1 MNRAA
6 EGVTRGVTMRSDG
19 PLKLAL
25 NSKPGRKCSPLSSLK
40 YRLTE
45 RQVEMLAALARH
57 RALTRDQLT
66 GLFFGSKRRCQAAL
80 SQLKQLGLIRHVI
93 YLPQPLAG
101 AGPRAYLLTAAG
113 ADVAA
118 HVTGTN
124 RKVLGLR
131 AARTGRSFLHIN
143 HTLAINDFYVGL
155 RVAIRQ
161 IHGGLRWVDED
172 GLRSYYSRN
181 GKPTLTPDG
190 AAEIRVGQKSVRAFI
205 EIDRGTERR
214 LWLQAKFQRYL
225 RHLAGRVGADR
236 MHILFVVPDAA
247 REATVRKVAA
257 SAFRWAQRPAPGV
270 WTTANALLASHGP
283 LGPVWARVLGTGE
296 RLSLLD
302 IGYADAAW
310 QLAVATKEESLEQEE
325 VSHAE

>member
-1 MNRAA
+1 M
-6 EGVTRGVTMRSDG
+6 GSDG
-19 PLKLAL
+19 RLKLAP
-25 NSKPGRKCSPLSSLK
+25 NSKSARKCSPLFSLK

-80 SQLKQLGLIRHVI
+80 SQLKLRGLIRHVI

-118 HVTGTN
+118 QVTGIN
-124 RKVLGLR
+124 RKVLSLR

-143 HTLAINDFYVGL
+143 HTLAINDFYVEL
-155 RVAIRQ
+155 HIAIRQ
-161 IHGGLRWVDED
+161 IHGGLGWVDED
-172 GLRSYYSRN
+172 EVRTYYSRN

-190 AAEIRVGQKSVRAFI
+190 AAEIRAEQKSVRAFI

-225 RHLAGRVGADR
+225 RHLAGRTGADR
-236 MHILFVVPDAA
+236 FHILFVVPDAA
-247 REATVRKVAA
+247 REATVSKVAA
-257 SAFRWAQRPAPGV
+257 SAFRWAPRPAPGM
-270 WTTANALLASHGP
+270 WTTTNPLLASHGP

-296 RLSLLD
+296 RLPLLE
-302 IGYADAAW
+302 IGHEDAAR
-310 QLAVATKEESLEQEE
+310 QFAVATEEQALGKEE
-325 VSHAE
+325 VSQAESP